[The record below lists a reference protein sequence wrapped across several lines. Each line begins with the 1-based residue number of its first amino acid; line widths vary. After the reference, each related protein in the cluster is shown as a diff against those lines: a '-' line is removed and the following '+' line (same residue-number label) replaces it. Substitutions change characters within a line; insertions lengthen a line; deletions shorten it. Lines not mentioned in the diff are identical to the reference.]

1 MGRAD
6 GVWAIRGLGPCVARL
21 GSGVEGEWRLLGG
34 PACVRRCAR
43 LPRNQQNFVSSVSWR
58 TSELEPVLW
67 WSRPLRKRQ
76 PTSSFSLADARAKS
90 SLVGPLLSAQR
101 NEAQERLAESIG
113 LIARLPRLATSRGIV
128 KFALSVSLPLIRA
141 RKSLRDS
148 ASPNSSAQRYTK
160 AAFRQSVGKS
170 NNGQQQR
177 ERPDPRARR
186 RVHDQAPVHGYEK
199 TPAVAAAPGLSS
211 TYRTRR

>member
-1 MGRAD
+1 MPRTTVLELVPSCSSMCTGVGD
-6 GVWAIRGLGPCVARL
+6 GSRRWRIRGLGPCIARL
-21 GSGVEGEWRLLGG
+21 GSGVEVWRLGREAGG
-34 PACVRRCAR
+34 VPVRPRCAR
-43 LPRNQQNFVSSVSWR
+43 LPRNQQNFVPSVSWR

-90 SLVGPLLSAQR
+90 SLVGPLPSAQR

-141 RKSLRDS
+141 RKSLRVG
-148 ASPNSSAQRYTK
+148 ATPNSSAQRYIK
-160 AAFRQSVGKS
+160 AAFR
-170 NNGQQQR
+170 
-177 ERPDPRARR
+177 
-186 RVHDQAPVHGYEK
+186 
-199 TPAVAAAPGLSS
+199 
-211 TYRTRR
+211 